1 MKIPRGY
8 QASATLSD
16 GRMFTIGGSWSG
28 GWGGKNGEVYN
39 VTSNTWS
46 LLPGC
51 PVAPML
57 TQDTGGIFRQDNH
70 GWLFGWKSG
79 YVFQAGPSTHMNWYG
94 TTGNGTQSSA
104 GLRGSDPDS
113 MQSCMILLMERS

>member
-51 PVAPML
+51 P
-57 TQDTGGIFRQDNH
+57 
-70 GWLFGWKSG
+70 WLVIWMEEWV
-79 YVFQAGPSTHMNWYG
+79 YI
-94 TTGNGTQSSA
+94 SSWT
-104 GLRGSDPDS
+104 
-113 MQSCMILLMERS
+113 